1 MDAAPPR
8 SEAFIAIVIPNEA
21 ILDALLLLMAVSGL
35 EARTYK
41 SGEAFVD
48 DLSENPPDC
57 LILDSH
63 LPGLSGADVA
73 RTLLTRYPEIPI
85 IGVSS
90 RPGNK
95 LANEILSAGADV
107 MLTKP
112 VGAERV
118 VSEVQALMA

>member
-48 DLSENPPDC
+48 DMSENPPDC